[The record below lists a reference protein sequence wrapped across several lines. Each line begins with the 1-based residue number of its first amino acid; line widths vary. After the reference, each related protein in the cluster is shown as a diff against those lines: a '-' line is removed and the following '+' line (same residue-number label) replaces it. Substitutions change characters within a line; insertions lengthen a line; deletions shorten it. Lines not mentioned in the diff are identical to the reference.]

1 MSRALPLAAR
11 PEGGAK
17 QHHGIFPMQ
26 FRARALRALAAGWLF
41 ALAGLA
47 QAAPSVDFR
56 GVQPSPAARQMAQRA
71 LAGDAA
77 GKPFAVVDKAGAT
90 LYVFNARGRLVGASP
105 ALLGLMPGDTGVPG
119 LGKRPL
125 AAIRPHERITPSG
138 RYDTEPG
145 INLEGEPVVWFDY
158 DEGLAIH
165 RVRPGPTHEQR
176 LQRLASDT
184 PDDNRISLGCVV
196 VPVAFYEQVVA
207 TTLGRRAGVVY
218 VLPEAP
224 GAADRSVNADD
235 L

>member
-1 MSRALPLAAR
+1 
-11 PEGGAK
+11 
-17 QHHGIFPMQ
+17 MQ
-26 FRARALRALAAGWLF
+26 FRVRALRALAAGWLC

-47 QAAPSVDFR
+47 AAATVDYR
-56 GVQPSPAARQMAQRA
+56 GAQPSPAARQAAQRA
-71 LAGDAA
+71 AAGDAA
-77 GKPFAVVDKAGAT
+77 GKPFAIVDKPGAMI
-90 LYVFNARGRLVGASP
+90 YVFNARGRLTGASP
-105 ALLGLMPGDTGVPG
+105 ALLGLTPGDTGVPG
-119 LGKRPL
+119 VGKRPL
-125 AAIRPHERITPSG
+125 AAIRPHERITPAG
-138 RYDTEPG
+138 RYETEPG

-176 LQRLASDT
+176 LQRLASAT